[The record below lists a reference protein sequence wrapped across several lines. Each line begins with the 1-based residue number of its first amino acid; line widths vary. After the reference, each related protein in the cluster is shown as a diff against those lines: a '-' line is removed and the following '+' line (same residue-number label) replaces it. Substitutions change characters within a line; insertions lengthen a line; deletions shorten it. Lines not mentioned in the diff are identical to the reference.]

1 MADEHGDSDETTVPR
16 IEPTPNAKK
25 RQLAGRAK
33 TAGLATVESATRNY
47 IGSENTASPS
57 EMSCAMI
64 DKEGT
69 LQMQSSGRWA
79 ICRPGF
85 DPIEITSGD
94 VFRIEVPGEA
104 GLRRTRMEHMDGEG
118 YYSVNGY
125 NLRDGLRAAIGAEG

>member
-1 MADEHGDSDETTVPR
+1 
-16 IEPTPNAKK
+16 
-25 RQLAGRAK
+25 
-33 TAGLATVESATRNY
+33 
-47 IGSENTASPS
+47 
-57 EMSCAMI
+57 MI

-85 DPIEITSGD
+85 DPIEITSRD

-118 YYSVNGY
+118 YYSA
-125 NLRDGLRAAIGAEG
+125 RRAADLVAAKRARNVCPRPYCIRKRLSPSRPIVAASAALPSSSTRTSAAIVPVKGKWVMKTSSSGSKRI